1 MIKIDKLYELKSI
14 VDNFDGNNSVVIY
27 WYYADQKWADAN
39 YNSIIKGYDDMSQ
52 EEKKTAEMVINEY
65 FTLDE
70 IEFIRPYLKGKFN
83 NLKVEEV
90 SLPKEFK
97 FFNKNHN
104 EFVFYRPFS
113 FRAAYSDT
121 IYLEEEKDYD
131 LPFKVWGII
140 YPINNTSKQTSKV
153 TIH

>member
-1 MIKIDKLYELKSI
+1 MIKIENLYKANSI
-14 VDNFDGNNSVVIY
+14 VKKFNGNKNVKIH
-27 WYYADQKWADAN
+27 WYYADEKWADAN

-52 EEKKTAEMVINEY
+52 KDKKTAEMVINEY

-90 SLPKEFK
+90 SLPMEFK
-97 FFNKNHN
+97 FFTKIDN
-104 EFVFYRPFS
+104 EFVIYTPFS

-131 LPFKVWGII
+131 LPFKVWGYI
-140 YPINNTSKQTSKV
+140 YPNVNTFKK
-153 TIH
+153 